1 MTQDR
6 ALEILKLGH
15 SVFLTGEAGSGKSYT
30 IGKFIEWMEEQER
43 EYAVTASTGIA
54 ASHIDGQTIHSWAAI
69 GIDRNLTEAQ
79 IDKAAGRAWER
90 AHKVKTLILDEVSMV
105 DAVLLEDL
113 NKILQKV
120 HRNTRIFGGVQMVFV
135 GDFFQLPPI
144 GKREDAE
151 PPRFAFESSAWERAG
166 LVICYL
172 TEQHRQATG
181 DGIMEVLTAM
191 RHGNLTDTER
201 DLVRTCTKNKPSDTR
216 LYTHNM
222 DVDALNNQELAKIKG
237 KEKKFM
243 MKEEGSEYMIA
254 SLKRQCLSPETL
266 KLKVGARVM
275 FTRNNVKLGYVN
287 GTIGKVARFEEGW
300 PVIELLDGSEV
311 SPETAEWNIK
321 QWKDGYDEPQVVAS
335 VKQIPLRLAWAIT
348 VHKSQ
353 GMSLDS
359 ASIDLSKTFE
369 FGQGYVALSR
379 VRTLAGIHL
388 LGINEKSFE
397 MHPRVVEMDS
407 KFRTQGE

>member
-30 IGKFIEWMEEQER
+30 IGKFIEWMEEQGK

-90 AHKVKTLILDEVSMV
+90 AHNVKVLILDEVSMV

-113 NKILQKV
+113 DKILQKV
-120 HRNTRIFGGVQMVFV
+120 HRNTRVFGGVQMVFV
-135 GDFFQLPPI
+135 GDFFQLPPV
-144 GKREDAE
+144 GKREDPE

-166 LVICYL
+166 LVVCYL
-172 TEQHRQATG
+172 TEQHRQASG
-181 DGIMEVLTAM
+181 DGIMRVLTAM

-201 DLVRTCTKNKPSDTR
+201 ELVRGCMKNGPSETR
-216 LYTHNM
+216 LFTHNA
-222 DVDALNNQELAKIKG
+222 DVDTLNSQELAKIKG
-237 KEKKFM
+237 KEKRFEM
-243 MKEEGSEYMIA
+243 REEGSEYMIA
-254 SLKRQCLSPETL
+254 ALKRQCLSPEVL

-287 GTIGKVARFEEGW
+287 GTIGVVVRFEEGW
-300 PVIELLDGSEV
+300 PVVECLDGSEV
-311 SPETAEWNIK
+311 QPEIAEWNIK

-379 VRTLAGIHL
+379 VRTLSGIHL

-397 MHPRVVEMDS
+397 MHPRVVEMDA
-407 KFRTQGE
+407 KFRSQGE

>member
-30 IGKFIEWMEEQER
+30 IGKFIEWMEEQGK

-90 AHKVKTLILDEVSMV
+90 AHNVKVLILDEVSMV

-113 NKILQKV
+113 DKILQKV
-120 HRNTRIFGGVQMVFV
+120 HRNTRVFGGVQMVFV

-144 GKREDAE
+144 GKREDPE

-166 LVICYL
+166 LVVCYL
-172 TEQHRQATG
+172 TEQHRQAA
-181 DGIMEVLTAM
+181 DDSIVSVLKAM
-191 RHGNLTDTER
+191 RRGVVTYTER
-201 DLVRTCTKNKPSDTR
+201 DLIKNCMGNKPSETR
-216 LYTHNM
+216 LFTHNA
-222 DVDALNNQELAKIKG
+222 DVDTLNSQELAKIKG
-237 KEKKFM
+237 KEKKFT

-254 SLKRQCLSPETL
+254 ALKRQCLSPEVL

-287 GTIGKVARFEEGW
+287 GTIGVVVRFEEGW
-300 PVIELLDGSEV
+300 PVVECLDGSEV
-311 SPETAEWNIK
+311 QPEIAEWNIK

-379 VRTLAGIHL
+379 VRTLKGIHL
-388 LGINEKSFE
+388 LGLNEKAFE
-397 MHPRVVEMDS
+397 MHPRVMEMDNR
-407 KFRTQGE
+407 FRAQGE